1 MTAPVLRRLLIVCFA
16 ASGAAALIYQVTW
29 VRLLTLSLGH
39 TVAAASTVLAA
50 FMGGLALGAWAAGR
64 GTVHRA
70 PTLSTYAV
78 LELLIAVTAISLP
91 TVLGAFDPLLIQA
104 YADGAAPIS
113 FALARIAVCFSLLG
127 IPAAAMGATYP
138 IAVAWLCRVEANGAA
153 RDRRAT
159 AVAGALYAAN
169 SAGAAAGAL
178 AAGFWLIE
186 SLGVRGTTW
195 VAVILNVTAAAV
207 AFRLERFS
215 RVPAIAAPEPK
226 RSKRGAQPARSS
238 GTPRPTLAAF
248 AAALSGCAA
257 LMYEV
262 LWTRLLALTFGP
274 TTYAFATMA
283 ASFIAG
289 IALGSSL
296 GIWIARRN
304 ANAALWLGAMLIV
317 TAVSTVLAA
326 AFTASSLP
334 LLVARDV
341 ATHTEV
347 GSLFLR
353 QAVTIVLVLMPASL
367 SLGATFSL
375 ALATAS
381 AGVES
386 AGRETA
392 RVYTAN
398 TLGAVSGALI
408 AGFLLVPRFGLQS
421 TFVYVSW
428 VLVVTGL
435 AVIAMAGRPDR
446 RRQGDRPHGR
456 NRGAGLQAILAAQR
470 ARWRPNRSA
479 AAAVLAAVIAI
490 VMFRIPEWDRD
501 LITSGAYK
509 YARRMPVEALE
520 PSLRAGHLEY
530 YREGSAGTVS
540 VRRLAGSRALAI
552 DGKVD
557 ASNGGDMLTQRLL
570 GLLPTLLHSSP
581 RDALVIGLGSGV
593 TADAVLA
600 TGEVRRLDIVEISP
614 EVVEASAYFNRENH
628 HVLQKPQARLLVG
641 DGRSHLRLS
650 TQRYD
655 VIVSEPSNPWMAGV
669 AALFTREFF
678 EAARA
683 RLRDQGIF
691 CQWSHTYEIS
701 EQDLRS
707 IVRTFAS
714 VFPDGTMW
722 LVGEGD
728 LLLIGS
734 VTPRIEQRLR
744 ALIDRSQMHAVPTL
758 LAGVGVPPSAA
769 PFVLLSMFAG
779 GPRLL
784 AELGNAAPI
793 QTDDRMSLEFT
804 AARAMHDP
812 PEGHAARLR
821 ALAASIELPPA
832 AAAIVHNAGA
842 EEWVARGD
850 VELRAEA
857 FALAHESFRRAATLD
872 SRSARALRGST
883 EAAAAM
889 RQLSAESEW
898 LSTRAAAEP
907 DNAAVRVELSH
918 ARAALGDAEGAIAAA
933 RDAARIAPTSA
944 EPIEQLASVFADLGD
959 TPQLMSAADDL
970 VSRFPSRDEGRYYR
984 AAALML
990 AGKAQDAERAVRTLL
1005 SVAPRHAK
1013 GLNLLGVI
1021 CAGNGNRECARKAFG
1036 ESMSVNPRDP
1046 SVYMNLGYLS
1056 LDEGHSGE
1064 AVAFFGEALTVDPT
1078 DDAAQRGIADARAAQ
1093 GAR

>member
-1 MTAPVLRRLLIVCFA
+1 MTARVLRRLLIVCFA
-16 ASGAAALIYQVTW
+16 ASGAAALIYQVAW

-64 GTVHRA
+64 ATVQRA
-70 PTLSTYAV
+70 PTLAMYAV
-78 LELLIAVTAISLP
+78 LELLIAATAIALP
-91 TVLGAFDPLLIQA
+91 SMLGAFDPFLIRA
-104 YADGAAPIS
+104 YADGAAPTS
-113 FALARIAVCFSLLG
+113 FALARVAVCFSLLG

-138 IAVAWLCRVEANGAA
+138 IAVAWLCRFEANGSV
-153 RDRRAT
+153 RDQRPT

-186 SLGVRGTTW
+186 SLGLRGTTW
-195 VAVILNVTAAAV
+195 VAVFLNVAAAAV
-207 AFRLERFS
+207 AFRLDRFS
-215 RVPAIAAPEPK
+215 PVAPTATPSRRRTKRDVQAA
-226 RSKRGAQPARSS
+226 RAVA
-238 GTPRPTLAAF
+238 TPRPILAAC

-296 GIWIARRN
+296 GIWIARRDTN
-304 ANAALWLGAMLIV
+304 APLWLGATLIA
-317 TAVSTVLAA
+317 TAVSTVSAA
-326 AFTASSLP
+326 AFTASYLP
-334 LLVARDV
+334 LLVAQDV

-353 QAVTIVLVLMPASL
+353 QAITIVLVLLPASV

-375 ALATAS
+375 ALAAAS
-381 AGVES
+381 AGIES

-421 TFVYVSW
+421 TFVYVSAA
-428 VLVVTGL
+428 LV
-435 AVIAMAGRPDR
+435 AAGS
-446 RRQGDRPHGR
+446 GI
-456 NRGAGLQAILAAQR
+456 AILAT
-470 ARWRPNRSA
+470 PRSTTRRLTVRA
-479 AAAVLAAVIAI
+479 AAPLVGAAALGIMALGLG
-490 VMFRIPEWDRD
+490 EWDRD

-570 GLLPTLLHSSP
+570 GLLPTLLHSNP

-600 TGEVRRLDIVEISP
+600 SGEVRRLDIVEISP
-614 EVVEASAYFNRENH
+614 EVAEASAYFDRENH
-628 HVLQKPQARLLVG
+628 KVLQKPQVRLLIG

-650 TQRYD
+650 TQQYD

-678 EAARA
+678 QAARA

-691 CQWSHTYEIS
+691 CQWSHTYEIA
-701 EQDLRS
+701 EYDLRS

-714 VFPDGTMW
+714 VFPEGTMW

-734 VTPRIEQRLR
+734 VAPGIDQRL
-744 ALIDRSQMHAVPTL
+744 ATLIERSQMHAVPTL
-758 LAGVGVPPSAA
+758 LADVGVPPSAA

-784 AELGNAAPI
+784 ADFGNGASVQI
-793 QTDDRMSLEFT
+793 DDRMSLEFT

-821 ALAASIELPPA
+821 ALAAGSELPPA
-832 AAAIVHNAGA
+832 AAAVTRNARA
-842 EEWVARGD
+842 DEWVARGD
-850 VELRAEA
+850 AELRAEA

-872 SRSARALRGST
+872 SQSARALRGST

-889 RQLSAESEW
+889 RQLAAESDW
-898 LSTRAAAEP
+898 LSTLAASEP
-907 DNAAVRVELSH
+907 HNAAVRVELSH

-933 RDAARIAPTSA
+933 RDAARIAPSSA
-944 EPIEQLASVFADLGD
+944 EPLEQLASVFADLGD
-959 TPQLMSAADDL
+959 TPRLTSAADDL
-970 VSRFPSRDEGRYYR
+970 VSRFPARDEGRYYR

-1005 SVAPRHAK
+1005 SVDPRHAK

-1021 CAGNGNRECARKAFG
+1021 CAGSGNRECARKSFV
-1036 ESMSVNPRDP
+1036 ESLSVNPRDP
-1046 SVYMNLGYLS
+1046 SVYVNLGYLS
-1056 LDEGHSGE
+1056 LDEGHAAE
-1064 AVAFFGEALTVDPT
+1064 AAAFFGEALTVDPM
-1078 DDAAQRGIADARAAQ
+1078 DDAAKRGVADARAAQ
-1093 GAR
+1093 RAR